1 MCMLLSL
8 CDGISEQILTVTLGE
23 LYYPILCAFNRIMSF
38 WSYKCKRDLAESK
51 KSRIRMRNEAT
62 TNSQL
67 QVTER
72 SQSDIYVEEKR
83 KSSLDEKGVNR
94 VDWRRER
101 DKEDHGQIAPAENKT
116 WQHHSHTHIE
126 QQRILPKPSNALLR
140 KKREGT
146 MSSLSHHRSA

>member
-1 MCMLLSL
+1 MK
-8 CDGISEQILTVTLGE
+8 
-23 LYYPILCAFNRIMSF
+23 N
-38 WSYKCKRDLAESK
+38 KCKRDLAESK

-94 VDWRRER
+94 VD
-101 DKEDHGQIAPAENKT
+101 
-116 WQHHSHTHIE
+116 
-126 QQRILPKPSNALLR
+126 
-140 KKREGT
+140 
-146 MSSLSHHRSA
+146 